1 MRISNVALARELL
14 EQFPRHSQNAIAR
27 MLLKKHPLR
36 FDSMDN
42 ARRAVR
48 HCLPHVKSHSD
59 VKKVSSYAPKP
70 KDIDTPTPPPIPE
83 SLSKPW
89 LPYRLKGK
97 RILILSDVH
106 MPYHDQAALDAA
118 LAHGDTFQPD
128 VVLLNGD
135 IADFYTIS
143 RYERNPES
151 RPFSDEIKAVRQFL
165 AHLRARYPDAR
176 IVYKMGNHEE
186 RWWSFIWRKAP
197 ELLGIDLADF
207 SELVYARQNKI
218 EIIGEQRIIQIGLLS
233 VLHGHELP
241 KGLTN
246 PVNPARGAF
255 LRTIDIVLIGHH
267 HRTSENTE
275 TSMLDR
281 TITTWSTGCLCT
293 LHPEYMRINKHNHGF
308 ATVESDGRDF
318 TVRNMRIRKGRIL

>member
-1 MRISNVALARELL
+1 MRTTNAALARDLMSK
-14 EQFPRHSQNAIAR
+14 FPRHSHRTIAR
-27 MLLKKHPLR
+27 MLLKQHPLR
-36 FDSMDN
+36 FGSFEAARGVVRDCSPTNRKN
-42 ARRAVR
+42 AIRK
-48 HCLPHVKSHSD
+48 LDKSEFAPIA
-59 VKKVSSYAPKP
+59 KV
-70 KDIDTPTPPPIPE
+70 PPPLPE
-83 SLSKPW
+83 SFSKPW
-89 LPYRLKGK
+89 LPYNLKGK
-97 RILILSDVH
+97 KILVLSDVH
-106 MPYHDQAALDAA
+106 VPYHDKPALEAALE
-118 LAHGDTFQPD
+118 HGDKFQPD

-135 IADFYTIS
+135 ISDFYTIS

-151 RPFSDEIKAVRQFL
+151 RPLRDEILAVRRFL
-165 AHLRARYPDAR
+165 EHMRVRYPDAR

-186 RWWSFIWRKAP
+186 RWWSYIWRRAP

-207 SELVYARQNKI
+207 DSLVQAKQNGV
-218 EIIGEQRIIQIGLLS
+218 EIIGEQRIIQVGLLS
-233 VLHGHELP
+233 ILHGHELP

-255 LRTIDIVLIGHH
+255 LRAIDILMIGHH

-275 TSMLDR
+275 TSMLGR

-318 TVRNMRIRKGRIL
+318 TVRNLRIHKGRIL